1 MPPDFDSEHK
11 CAQHCQDHILFCLK
25 CQEKICTKCLDTN
38 HLLHPVVPL
47 NSVNKLDFKT
57 SLQKEIEKSLE
68 DIKLRERI
76 VHNKIGSD
84 LTKHKIALRNH
95 IIFIRD
101 SLRQDFDDFFNHM
114 LSCMRQDWNLFELQ
128 EQLSKEA
135 RKFSMEIVGQLSKI
149 TQQDE
154 FDQIYYHND
163 LKKFYENLSVAQSK
177 VQVYKQDWNEFEKGI
192 DNMVDGLKGYSE
204 FDIIDGITLKNFL
217 AENLVMNYSNIETHK
232 ILF

>member
-1 MPPDFDSEHK
+1 M
-11 CAQHCQDHILFCLK
+11 
-25 CQEKICTKCLDTN
+25 
-38 HLLHPVVPL
+38 
-47 NSVNKLDFKT
+47 
-57 SLQKEIEKSLE
+57 
-68 DIKLRERI
+68 RETL
-76 VHNKIGSD
+76 VQNKIGKD
-84 LTKHKIALRNH
+84 LTRHKIALRNH

-135 RKFSMEIVGQLSKI
+135 RKFSKEIVSQLSKI

>member
-1 MPPDFDSEHK
+1 M
-11 CAQHCQDHILFCLK
+11 
-25 CQEKICTKCLDTN
+25 
-38 HLLHPVVPL
+38 
-47 NSVNKLDFKT
+47 
-57 SLQKEIEKSLE
+57 QKEIEKSLE
-68 DIKLRERI
+68 DIKMRETL
-76 VHNKIGSD
+76 VQNKIGKD
-84 LTKHKIALRNH
+84 LTRHKIALRNH

-101 SLRQDFDDFFNHM
+101 TLRQDFDDFFNHM

-135 RKFSMEIVGQLSKI
+135 RKFSKEIVSQLSKI